1 MLNNGQIGIFVQ
13 IVDANGKTSGEIAQM
28 YMNSA
33 RKDPLGRVAFCT
45 DAEADPRLADRFARM
60 IMAYEG
66 EDGDFDY
73 IMGDIIDYDL
83 AYDPDA
89 PKGFKRKIMGAFS
102 DLLPKEFEKEMKST
116 WLLLDNL
123 QELDP
128 EEAAGIQCE
137 VGEGAMGAE
146 DLLKDR
152 ESDLR
157 FTYFK

>member
-28 YMNSA
+28 YMDSA
-33 RKDPLGRVAFCT
+33 QKDPLGRVAFCT
-45 DAEADPRLADRFARM
+45 DAEADPRLADRFAKM
-60 IMAYEG
+60 IMAYVG
-66 EDGDFDY
+66 EEEDY
-73 IMGDIIDYDL
+73 EYLMGDIIDYDL

-116 WLLLDNL
+116 WLLLDNV

-128 EEAAGIQCE
+128 ELAAGIQCE
-137 VGEGAMGAE
+137 VADSTMGAE
-146 DLLKDR
+146 DLLNDR
-152 ESDLR
+152 EEDLR